1 MKAFLY
7 CKGVIRTRSKAE
19 TVRSYFVEA
28 LARATRHELRT
39 SPCLTAH
46 LAAFDCFAPLARR
59 FLRQIFVKMTQLYK
73 RIARKMSKKMPKR
86 FRQRRGSYCSLTV
99 YGVGL
104 QFKMDIRSKTMLVTC
119 YLVPLVFFFFMSG
132 IFTSIDPTAKE
143 TLIPSMSVFVVT
155 MSALIGLPPALGE
168 VYGGEVK
175 KVYRANGVPLS
186 LGVITQFISSF
197 IHTMIV
203 CLIVFAV
210 APFAFGAELPS
221 NLPLYFCSLAVLLC
235 ATLAIG
241 CIIGLSVRT
250 QAKQTMVGDH
260 VPVRNA
266 ARMDAVFRLYLPR
279 NRRLSGDDGVCSVA
293 DSRTARRVCAVLR
306 RFRASA
312 EQDGAELTSRRIAAA
327 YSAARY
333 S

>member
-1 MKAFLY
+1 MKAFL
-7 CKGVIRTRSKAE
+7 
-19 TVRSYFVEA
+19 
-28 LARATRHELRT
+28 
-39 SPCLTAH
+39 
-46 LAAFDCFAPLARR
+46 
-59 FLRQIFVKMTQLYK
+59 
-73 RIARKMSKKMPKR
+73 
-86 FRQRRGSYCSLTV
+86 

-155 MSALIGLPPALGE
+155 MSALIGLPPSLGE

-186 LGVITQFISSF
+186 LGVITQFVSSF

-210 APFAFGAELPS
+210 APFVFGAELP
-221 NLPLYFCSLAVLLC
+221 NDLPLYFCSLAVLLC

-250 QAKQTMVGDH
+250 QAKQTMVAM
-260 VPVRNA
+260 V
-266 ARMDAVFRLYLPR
+266 VFLPSVM
-279 NRRLSGDDGVCSVA
+279 LSGIMFPSAMLPEWMQYFACIFPATIGFQAMTAFAAWQIPVLLGEFALFCAVWA
-293 DSRTARRVCAVLR
+293 LLLSRTAR
-306 RFRASA
+306 S
-312 EQDGAELTSRRIAAA
+312 
-327 YSAARY
+327 
-333 S
+333 